1 MPTET
6 GIGDQSIHLFS
17 SVRYDSPE
25 RLEPNERR
33 RRVAVDEDE
42 GVDES
47 IGDEDKGADE
57 LIGDM
62 EREWAPEDER
72 LALANTPTAD
82 DYDED
87 MADYSYSR
95 KPCPSL
101 DFFFPY
107 DRSTRKRKRISG
119 RVP

>member
-6 GIGDQSIHLFS
+6 GIGDQSVHLFS
-17 SVRYDSPE
+17 SVGCDSPE

-42 GVDES
+42 GVDEL
-47 IGDEDKGADE
+47 IGDGDEGTDE

-72 LALANTPTAD
+72 LARANTPTAD
-82 DYDED
+82 DYNDDDD
-87 MADYSYSR
+87 MAD
-95 KPCPSL
+95 
-101 DFFFPY
+101 
-107 DRSTRKRKRISG
+107 
-119 RVP
+119 